1 MRLIS
6 TAKEQVTDMKCH
18 PPEMRHWD
26 CLFLNTCRCQENRQ
40 NHQLTQWKVNS
51 KRPVWRITYFLKFLF
66 INFGRAGP
74 SLLRGPFSSC
84 GEYVAS
90 LSLQSTGSRWTG
102 FRRCRT
108 WAQALWHSGS
118 VAVHTGL
125 VALRHV
131 EFSTTRDQTCVSCIG
146 RQILCH
152 WATRE
157 SPRPVFWE
165 QIFFNSESTSVQRKR
180 GPGRL
185 SSFHLKTLF
194 WWAWFG
200 SSHMGPYRFSLGKN
214 KHPPSFSCFATKDLQ
229 CLSEPWVWNSSLLQ
243 RVWEMICK

>member
-26 CLFLNTCRCQENRQ
+26 FLFLNTCCRCQENRQ

-84 GEYVAS
+84 GEYVAT

-102 FRRCRT
+102 FRRCST

-131 EFSTTRDQTCVSCIG
+131 EFSTSRDQTCVSCIG
-146 RQILCH
+146 RQILCN

-165 QIFFNSESTSVQRKR
+165 QIFFNSESTCVQRKR

-185 SSFHLKTLF
+185 SSFYLKTLF
-194 WWAWFG
+194 W
-200 SSHMGPYRFSLGKN
+200 
-214 KHPPSFSCFATKDLQ
+214 
-229 CLSEPWVWNSSLLQ
+229 
-243 RVWEMICK
+243 